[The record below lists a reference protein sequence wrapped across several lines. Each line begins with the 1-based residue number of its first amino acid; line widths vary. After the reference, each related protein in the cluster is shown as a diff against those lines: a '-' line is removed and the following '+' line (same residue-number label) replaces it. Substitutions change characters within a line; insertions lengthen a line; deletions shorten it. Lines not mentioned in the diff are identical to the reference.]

1 MGKRRRKVGN
11 KNTKETAGDSRFSVL
26 TDESDT
32 YNPFKGIK
40 KEDVV
45 VKTKAAAGN
54 NQSKQK
60 RKNPNNPN
68 VKKDKKIVETFD
80 SDVTFEDIF
89 SSWENGRSLEN
100 VKKKN
105 KSNSMKKSSVKGD
118 EDFASVFAEWE
129 RSQGVAPK
137 VKKTPPKKSKQY
149 RPTKDF
155 GNLLNEFEGNAGGV
169 KKSKKQD
176 INQILKRRDE
186 DVFTEE
192 KNKQKEKRQKKD
204 SKVKEISE
212 LPSNYKVI
220 AQSGDEKNKNNKN
233 IKNNRTYK
241 FENNNLNKGRD
252 IKNEKPAVAR
262 NNDDTT
268 DNITTNTNSKSRID
282 KVEKIDVSVESTK
295 KVEVPVVS
303 QVKEKIVETTTAPFK
318 KSEEKSVEAKQ
329 VTAAVEVKSA
339 DIDKTGPAVEQPSEE
354 IKKIEK
360 PVSDSVTAKKDKKC
374 SWNIDEKVTEKYS
387 HSSNDEDVKE
397 KIAEKSKKSEHHKSH
412 SKNSN
417 KNHNGRDNHSKR
429 EPFAVASS
437 HNSGE
442 ELPSKWNFSDIYKVW
457 SKESEEEKAIAEA
470 KRQKDK
476 KDCKGISISYLRSM
490 SPQAELDLHGLTSDI
505 ALLRTR
511 EFLEKSRA
519 DGLKKVSI
527 ITGKGNH
534 SKDGKGVLQEV
545 ALSEISLSG
554 IVREAY
560 NPKAIDGGSGAIW
573 VIFKSKGEKK
583 VYF

>member
-45 VKTKAAAGN
+45 VKTKAAASN

-68 VKKDKKIVETFD
+68 LKKDKKIVETFD

-105 KSNSMKKSSVKGD
+105 KSNSMKKSSVQGD

-169 KKSKKQD
+169 KKAKKQD

-192 KNKQKEKRQKKD
+192 KNKQKEKKQKKN
-204 SKVKEISE
+204 SKVREISE

-220 AQSGDEKNKNNKN
+220 AQSGDEKNKNKKN
-233 IKNNRTYK
+233 INNNKTYK
-241 FENNNLNKGRD
+241 FENKNLNKGKD
-252 IKNEKPAVAR
+252 IKNEKTADAR
-262 NNDDTT
+262 NNEDTT
-268 DNITTNTNSKSRID
+268 NNIKPNTNSKSRID
-282 KVEKIDVSVESTK
+282 KIEKIDVGAESTK
-295 KVEVPVVS
+295 KVQVPVVS
-303 QVKEKIVETTTAPFK
+303 QVKEKIVEPTITSAIK
-318 KSEEKSVEAKQ
+318 KVEAKQ
-329 VTAAVEVKSA
+329 VAPALEVKA
-339 DIDKTGPAVEQPSEE
+339 DEIEKIEPAVKQPSEE
-354 IKKIEK
+354 IKKVEK
-360 PVSDSVTAKKDKKC
+360 TVSDVDTAKKDKKC

-387 HSSNDEDVKE
+387 HSSNDEDAKE
-397 KIAEKSKKSEHHKSH
+397 KIVEKSKKSEPHKSH

-417 KNHNGRDNHSKR
+417 KNHNGRENHSKR
-429 EPFAVASS
+429 EPFVVASS
-437 HNSGE
+437 HDSGE
-442 ELPSKWNFSDIYKVW
+442 ELPSKWNFSDIYKAW

-476 KDCKGISISYLRSM
+476 KDSKGISISYLRSM

-519 DGLKKVSI
+519 EGLKKVSI

-545 ALSEISLSG
+545 ALSEIRLSG

>member
-45 VKTKAAAGN
+45 VKTKAAASN

-68 VKKDKKIVETFD
+68 LKKDKKIVETFD

-105 KSNSMKKSSVKGD
+105 KSNSMKKSSVQGD

-169 KKSKKQD
+169 KKAKKQD

-192 KNKQKEKRQKKD
+192 KNKQKEKKQTKN
-204 SKVKEISE
+204 SKVREISE

-220 AQSGDEKNKNNKN
+220 AQSGDEKNKNKKN
-233 IKNNRTYK
+233 INNNKTYK
-241 FENNNLNKGRD
+241 FENKNLNKGKD
-252 IKNEKPAVAR
+252 IKNEKTADAR
-262 NNDDTT
+262 NNEDTT
-268 DNITTNTNSKSRID
+268 NNIKPNTNSKSRID
-282 KVEKIDVSVESTK
+282 KIDKIDVGAESTK
-295 KVEVPVVS
+295 KVQVPVVS
-303 QVKEKIVETTTAPFK
+303 QVKEKIVEPTITSAINK
-318 KSEEKSVEAKQ
+318 VEAKQ
-329 VTAAVEVKSA
+329 VAPALEVKA
-339 DIDKTGPAVEQPSEE
+339 DEIEKIEPAVKQPSEE
-354 IKKIEK
+354 IKKVEK
-360 PVSDSVTAKKDKKC
+360 TVSDVDTAKKDKKC

-387 HSSNDEDVKE
+387 HSSNDEDAKE
-397 KIAEKSKKSEHHKSH
+397 KIVEKSKKSEPHKSY

-417 KNHNGRDNHSKR
+417 KNHNGRENHSKR
-429 EPFAVASS
+429 EPFVVASS
-437 HNSGE
+437 HDSGE
-442 ELPSKWNFSDIYKVW
+442 ELPSKWNFSDIYKAW

-476 KDCKGISISYLRSM
+476 KDSKGISISYLRSM

-519 DGLKKVSI
+519 EGLKKVSI

-545 ALSEISLSG
+545 ALSEIRLSG